1 MQDIEVIVLVDE
13 MNAREVHAIHQVFG
27 RILGWRIAITPERE
41 TARTSSLPVIDR
53 SQLPL
58 GIGWHSPRA
67 DEQEAVLRPDRTAAM
82 LRSAFHGAE
91 GDKHGRVRSQALLVS
106 RCGWSD
112 RPIVDEVVLAMAE
125 RMRASLP
132 QLPPARRTFR
142 QVITLD
148 VDNGFKFLGRP
159 WWITAGALL
168 RDVLKGHGSEVRD
181 RIAVLAGRRSDPY
194 DIDREFVTLAAE
206 HGDRTIV
213 NYLVAPRGPHD
224 HAVGVRSRKM
234 VERMREMA
242 TRAEIGIHPSYASS
256 ERPGTIAAER
266 SALERAIGA
275 PVWLSRQ
282 HFLRFRHPD
291 TFLELA
297 HCGIT
302 EDHSLGFHDAI
313 GFRAGTCTPFPFFDE
328 AAQQGTDLMIHPFQ
342 VMDSA
347 LCYKMRLSP
356 AEAIAA
362 SQRIVDR
369 VKAVN
374 GTFVGVWHERFL
386 SDHGSEAGWR
396 NVIDSIIRYARP

>member
-1 MQDIEVIVLVDE
+1 MIILVDDPD
-13 MNAREVHAIHQVFG
+13 AREVHAINQVFG
-27 RILGWRIAITPERE
+27 RILGWRIAITTERE
-41 TARTSSLPVIDR
+41 TARASSRPVIDR
-53 SQLPL
+53 SDVPL
-58 GIGWHSPRA
+58 GMGWRSPRA
-67 DEQEAVLRPDRTAAM
+67 LEEETIAQPDRDPVRFTATM
-82 LRSAFHGAE
+82 LRSAFHGSE
-91 GDKHGRVRSQALLVS
+91 HDEHGRIRSQALLVT
-106 RCGWSD
+106 RCGWSE

-132 QLPPARRTFR
+132 QLPPVRRTYR

-148 VDNGFKFLGRP
+148 VDNGYKFLGRP
-159 WWITAGALL
+159 WWRTTGAMV
-168 RDVLKGHGSEVRD
+168 RDVLEGRGSEVSD
-181 RIAVLAGRRSDPY
+181 RIAVLAGRRNDPY
-194 DIDREFVTLAAE
+194 EIDREFVALAAA

-224 HAVGVRSRKM
+224 HAVGTGSSKM
-234 VERMREMA
+234 VGRMREMA
-242 TRAEIGIHPSYASS
+242 TKTEIGIHPSYASS

-266 SALERAIGA
+266 SKLERAIGA
-275 PVWLSRQ
+275 PVKLSRQ

-297 HCGIT
+297 RCGIT
-302 EDHSLGFHDAI
+302 EDHSMGFHDAI

-347 LCYKMRLSP
+347 LCYKMRLAP

-369 VKAVN
+369 VKAVS

-396 NVIDSIIRYARP
+396 NVVDSIIRYARP